1 MSSYVLIDLDTTK
14 PEISI
19 YAPRYTT
26 EEITNVITI
35 EANEALSTYQEIYII
50 DSAGQRHDYT
60 FEKESD
66 NNFVGRIRFNNLP
79 LGIAIIHAR
88 VTDEVDNV
96 SDLALSAIEIK
107 KAITLLSLE
116 INEFNRVIHSTNPN
130 PITEME
136 LTDIS
141 ISSLVKST
149 VTSKDI
155 DVSITTNNI
164 DIRSYDSKEED
175 EVYG

>member
-1 MSSYVLIDLDTTK
+1 MSSYLLIDLDTTK
-14 PEISI
+14 PEIFI

-35 EANEALSTYQEIYII
+35 EANEALSTYQEIYVI

-96 SDLALSAIEIK
+96 SDLALSAIDIK
-107 KAITLLSLE
+107 KSITLLSLE
-116 INEFNRVIHSTNPN
+116 ISEFDRVIDSINPM
-130 PITEME
+130 PTTHIE
-136 LTDIS
+136 LIDRNSIIESKIASKHVSIS
-141 ISSLVKST
+141 IN
-149 VTSKDI
+149 
-155 DVSITTNNI
+155 TNKI
-164 DIRSYDSKEED
+164 DIKSYDNKEKD